1 MPTADLVRDEIS
13 EVNPDCIRFEQIPH
27 ASRLFLDFLA
37 RPADSGSPI
46 RTAVARAGVAELD
59 RFFAPNSIAAIA
71 EHARALNF
79 DPQRR
84 QAIADVLERQN
95 REWGASGATLASIA
109 RLRAGAV
116 AVVSGQQVG
125 LFGGPLYSILKAAAA
140 VQLAAELS
148 SKGVD
153 AVPLFWL
160 ATEDHDLAEVNQVA
174 LPAADGRMEIVTA
187 PVEAGANIPVGEVR
201 FGAEIE
207 PLVERAAQLLG
218 PELSAMLKSSYRA
231 GETFGSA
238 FGRLFRQVFAG
249 TGLILLQPLDK
260 DVHAIAK
267 PLLQSAVQRAE
278 ELDRELLRRGRELQA
293 AGYHEQVRVTGSS
306 TLLFILQNGER
317 SVMQIAGDDFLVRA
331 QRLPRAEVLQR
342 LEEHPEQF
350 SPNVLLRPVVQ
361 DYLLP
366 TVVYFGGPS
375 EIAYFAQ
382 AAVVYQNLLGRVTPV
397 LPRLSLTVVNGRLQR
412 LLRRYGLQLPDLFRG
427 ETHLRELL
435 ASRVLP
441 AAVQEQ
447 FGQGSQTIDKLIAQF
462 AEPLRKLDPTLV
474 DAAEKAGRKM
484 HHQVERLAGKAA
496 RAELRK
502 NQQLSR
508 EAAELINGLFPA
520 NTLQERIIPGIFL
533 LGAHGMG
540 LLERLVEAAG
550 NHCPGHQML
559 YL

>member
-1 MPTADLVRDEIS
+1 MPAADLVRDEIS

-27 ASRLFLDFLA
+27 VSRLFLDFLA
-37 RPADSGSPI
+37 RPAGSPM
-46 RTAVARAGVAELD
+46 RPADASVGVESLD

-71 EHARALNF
+71 EQARALDF
-79 DPQRR
+79 DRQRR
-84 QAIADVLERQN
+84 QAIAEVLERQN
-95 REWGASGATLASIA
+95 REWGATDATLASIS

-116 AVVSGQQVG
+116 VVVSGQQVG
-125 LFGGPLYSILKAAAA
+125 LFGGPLYSILKAASA

-160 ATEDHDLAEVNQVA
+160 ATEDHDLAEVNQVP

-187 PVEAGANIPVGEVR
+187 AVKASANVPVGDVR

-207 PLVERAAQLLG
+207 PLVERAARLLN
-218 PELSAMLKSSYRA
+218 PELSAMLHSSYRA

-238 FGRLFRQVFAG
+238 FGRLFSQLFAG
-249 TGLILLQPLDK
+249 TGLILIQPLDQ

-267 PLLQSAVQRAE
+267 PLLRSAVQRAE
-278 ELDRELLRRGRELQA
+278 ELDRELLRRGKQLQA

-331 QRLPRAEVLQR
+331 QRLPRAEVLER
-342 LEEHPEQF
+342 LEQHPEQF
-350 SPNVLLRPVVQ
+350 SPNVLLRPVIQ

-397 LPRLSLTVVNGRLQR
+397 LPRLSLTVVNSRLQR
-412 LLRRYGLQLPDLFRG
+412 LLRRYGLQLPELFRG
-427 ETHLRELL
+427 ESYLRERL

-441 AAVQEQ
+441 AAVQQQFEQ
-447 FGQGSQTIDKLIAQF
+447 GTQTIDQLIARF
-462 AEPLRKLDPTLV
+462 TGPLGKLDPTLV
-474 DAAEKAGRKM
+474 DAAVKA
-484 HHQVERLAGKAA
+484 
-496 RAELRK
+496 
-502 NQQLSR
+502 
-508 EAAELINGLFPA
+508 
-520 NTLQERIIPGIFL
+520 
-533 LGAHGMG
+533 
-540 LLERLVEAAG
+540 
-550 NHCPGHQML
+550 
-559 YL
+559 

>member
-1 MPTADLVRDEIS
+1 MPAADLVRDEIS

-27 ASRLFLDFLA
+27 VSRLFLDFLA
-37 RPADSGSPI
+37 RPAGSPM
-46 RTAVARAGVAELD
+46 RPADASVGVESLD

-71 EHARALNF
+71 EQARALDF
-79 DPQRR
+79 DRQRR
-84 QAIADVLERQN
+84 QAIAEVLERQN
-95 REWGASGATLASIA
+95 REWGATDATLASIS

-116 AVVSGQQVG
+116 VVVSGQQVG
-125 LFGGPLYSILKAAAA
+125 LFGGPLYSILKAASA

-160 ATEDHDLAEVNQVA
+160 ATEDHDLAEVNQVP

-187 PVEAGANIPVGEVR
+187 AVKASANVPVGDVR

-207 PLVERAAQLLG
+207 PLVERAARLLN
-218 PELSAMLKSSYRA
+218 PELSAMLHSSYRA

-238 FGRLFRQVFAG
+238 FGRLFSQLFAG
-249 TGLILLQPLDK
+249 TGLILMQPLDW
-260 DVHAIAK
+260 DVHSLAK
-267 PLLQSAVQRAE
+267 PLLRSAVQRAE
-278 ELDRELLRRGRELQA
+278 ELDRELLRRGKQLQA

-331 QRLPRAEVLQR
+331 QRLPRAEVLER
-342 LEEHPEQF
+342 LEQHPEQF
-350 SPNVLLRPVVQ
+350 SPNVLLRPVIQ

-397 LPRLSLTVVNGRLQR
+397 LPRLSLTVVNSRLQR
-412 LLRRYGLQLPDLFRG
+412 LLRRYGLQLPELFRG
-427 ETHLRELL
+427 ESYLRERL

-441 AAVQEQ
+441 AAVQQQFEQ
-447 FGQGSQTIDKLIAQF
+447 GTQTIDQLIARF
-462 AEPLRKLDPTLV
+462 TGPLGKLDPTLV
-474 DAAEKAGRKM
+474 DAAVKAGRKM
-484 HHQVERLAGKAA
+484 HHQVQRLAGKAA

-502 NQQLSR
+502 NEQLSR
-508 EAAELINGLFPA
+508 EAAELMNGLFPA

-533 LGAHGMG
+533 LSAHGMG
-540 LLERLVEAAG
+540 LLEKLVETAG
-550 NHCPGHQML
+550 GHCSGHQML

>member
-1 MPTADLVRDEIS
+1 MPTADLVRNEIS

-37 RPADSGSPI
+37 RPAGSPI

-95 REWGASGATLASIA
+95 RKWGASGATLASIA

-125 LFGGPLYSILKAAAA
+125 LFGGPLYSILKAASA

-201 FGAEIE
+201 FGPEIK

-238 FGRLFRQVFAG
+238 FGRLFSQVFAG

-278 ELDRELLRRGRELQA
+278 ELDRELLRRGKELQA

-331 QRLPRAEVLQR
+331 QRLPRAEVLER
-342 LEEHPEQF
+342 LEQHPEQF

-397 LPRLSLTVVNGRLQR
+397 LPRLSLTAVNGSLQR

-474 DAAEKAGRKM
+474 NATE
-484 HHQVERLAGKAA
+484 
-496 RAELRK
+496 K
-502 NQQLSR
+502 NQAVQAAAPAGTGRFARDPAEYATATGIRLQVVDGGSR
-508 EAAELINGLFPA
+508 L
-520 NTLQERIIPGIFL
+520 
-533 LGAHGMG
+533 
-540 LLERLVEAAG
+540 
-550 NHCPGHQML
+550 
-559 YL
+559 

>member
-1 MPTADLVRDEIS
+1 MPAADLVRDEIS

-27 ASRLFLDFLA
+27 VSRLFLDFLA
-37 RPADSGSPI
+37 RPAGSPM
-46 RTAVARAGVAELD
+46 RPADASVGVESLD

-71 EHARALNF
+71 EQARALDF
-79 DPQRR
+79 DRQRR
-84 QAIADVLERQN
+84 QAIAEVLERQN
-95 REWGASGATLASIA
+95 REWGATDATLASIS

-116 AVVSGQQVG
+116 VVVSGQQVG
-125 LFGGPLYSILKAAAA
+125 LFGGPLYSILKAASA

-160 ATEDHDLAEVNQVA
+160 ATEDHDLAEVNQVP
-174 LPAADGRMEIVTA
+174 LPAADGRLEIVTA
-187 PVEAGANIPVGEVR
+187 AVKASANVPVGEVR

-207 PLVERAAQLLG
+207 PLVERAARFLN
-218 PELSAMLKSSYRA
+218 PELSAMLHSSYRA

-238 FGRLFRQVFAG
+238 FGRLFSQLFAG
-249 TGLILLQPLDK
+249 TGLILMQPLDW
-260 DVHAIAK
+260 DVHSLAK
-267 PLLQSAVQRAE
+267 PLLRSAVQRAE
-278 ELDRELLRRGRELQA
+278 ELDRELLRRGKQLQA

-331 QRLPRAEVLQR
+331 QRLPRAEVLER
-342 LEEHPEQF
+342 LEQHPEQF

-397 LPRLSLTVVNGRLQR
+397 LPRLSLTVVNSRLQR
-412 LLRRYGLQLPDLFRG
+412 LLRRYGLQLPELFRG
-427 ETHLRELL
+427 ESYLRERL

-441 AAVQEQ
+441 AAVQQQFEQ
-447 FGQGSQTIDKLIAQF
+447 GTQAIDQLIAQF
-462 AEPLRKLDPTLV
+462 TEPLGKLDPTLV
-474 DAAEKAGRKM
+474 DAAGKAGRKM

-502 NQQLSR
+502 NEQLSR
-508 EAAELINGLFPA
+508 EAAELMNGLFPA

-533 LGAHGMG
+533 LSAHGMG
-540 LLERLVEAAG
+540 LLEKLVETAG
-550 NHCPGHQML
+550 GHCHGHQML

>member
-27 ASRLFLDFLA
+27 SSRLFLDFLA
-37 RPADSGSPI
+37 RLAGSPV
-46 RTAVARAGVAELD
+46 RDVAAGVGANLD
-59 RFFAPNSIAAIA
+59 RFFAPNSVSAIA
-71 EHARALNF
+71 EHARTLNF

-95 REWGASGATLASIA
+95 REWGASDATLASIS

-116 AVVSGQQVG
+116 AIVSGQQVG
-125 LFGGPLYSILKAAAA
+125 LFGGPFYSILKAVSA
-140 VQLAAELS
+140 VQLAVELS

-160 ATEDHDLAEVNQVA
+160 ATEDHDLAEVNQVPF
-174 LPAADGRMEIVTA
+174 PAADGRMEIVTA
-187 PVEAGANIPVGEVR
+187 AVKARANVPVGDVR

-207 PLVERAAQLLG
+207 PLVERAAQLLD
-218 PELSAMLKSSYRA
+218 PEMRAVLESSYRA

-238 FGRLFRQVFAG
+238 FGRLFSQVFAG

-267 PLLQSAVQRAE
+267 PLLRTALERAE
-278 ELDRELLRRGRELQA
+278 ELDRELLRRGKQLEDD
-293 AGYHEQVRVTGSS
+293 GYHEQVKVTGSS
-306 TLLFILQNGER
+306 TLLFLLQDGER
-317 SVMQIAGDDFLVRA
+317 SAMQIAGDDFLVRA
-331 QRLPRAEVLQR
+331 QRLPRAEVFER
-342 LEEHPEQF
+342 LEQHPEQF
-350 SPNVLLRPVVQ
+350 SPNVLLRPVIQ

-382 AAVVYQNLLGRVTPV
+382 AAVVYQKLLGRVTPV
-397 LPRLSLTVVNGRLQR
+397 LPRLSLTVVNSRMQR
-412 LLRRYGLQLPDLFRG
+412 LLRRYALQLPELFRG
-427 ETHLRELL
+427 EIYLRELL

-441 AAVQEQ
+441 PAVRQQ
-447 FGQGSQTIDKLIAQF
+447 FEQGSQTIDKLIAQF
-462 AEPLRKLDPTLV
+462 TEPLRKLDPTLV

-484 HHQVERLAGKAA
+484 HHQVNRLAGKAA

-502 NQQLSR
+502 NEQLSR
-508 EAAELINGLFPA
+508 EAAELMNGLFPA
-520 NTLQERIIPGIFL
+520 NTLQERIIPGVFL
-533 LGAHGMG
+533 LSANGMT
-540 LLERLVEAAG
+540 LLEKLVETAG
-550 NHCPGHQML
+550 SHCPGHQML

>member
-1 MPTADLVRDEIS
+1 VE
-13 EVNPDCIRFEQIPH
+13 
-27 ASRLFLDFLA
+27 
-37 RPADSGSPI
+37 G
-46 RTAVARAGVAELD
+46 LD

-207 PLVERAAQLLG
+207 PLVKRAAQLLG

-238 FGRLFRQVFAG
+238 FGRLFSQVFAG

-278 ELDRELLRRGRELQA
+278 ELDRELLRRGKELQA

-462 AEPLRKLDPTLV
+462 TEPLRKLDPTLV

-508 EAAELINGLFPA
+508 EAAELMNGLFPA